1 MVLAEQS
8 GVRVGHLLR
17 NRFAVGSLVHA
28 DLELVGVGRAEAP
41 ELLGHR
47 PRHSCTPVLP
57 GDELLGQEHAP
68 AAPAFPRRQDLPVL
82 EQKSATPPADHD
94 AEHLNHALE
103 PAPLG
108 PQQSFPL
115 RDLLPQLLD
124 RLGAAHAVERRVQ
137 PVLREVPLQLHGRL
151 PDALGAACAGHLPP
165 VPAGPGRPAA
175 PPPTPPTRRHASGGR
190 PAPGRPCP
198 PEQPSR
204 PARHPR
210 GGPGPPPPGSPERL
224 LRQKPAPEGGEPRRR
239 REAGG
244 RGTPGT
250 GGDRRARPPPC
261 RWWRW

>member
-47 PRHSCTPVLP
+47 PRHSRTPVLP
-57 GDELLGQEHAP
+57 GDELFRQEHAP
-68 AAPAFPRRQDLPVL
+68 AAPAFPRRQDLPVF

-124 RLGAAHAVERRVQ
+124 RLGAAHAVQRRVQ

-175 PPPTPPTRRHASGGR
+175 PPPPPTRRHASGGR

-204 PARHPR
+204 PARRPR
-210 GGPGPPPPGSPERL
+210 GGPGPPPPPGSP
-224 LRQKPAPEGGEPRRR
+224 GGFCGRSRPRGRGTPPPPPK
-239 REAGG
+239 GG